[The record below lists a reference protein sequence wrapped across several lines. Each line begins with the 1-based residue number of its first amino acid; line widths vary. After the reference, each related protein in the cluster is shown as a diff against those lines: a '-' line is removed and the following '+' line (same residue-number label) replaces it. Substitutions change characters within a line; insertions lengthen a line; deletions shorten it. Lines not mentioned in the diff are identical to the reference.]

1 MLEGIITKGIGGF
14 YYVKVGDT
22 TYECR
27 ARGLFRKNKI
37 TPQVG
42 DRVAIRANEEDKTGY
57 VEEIFERTTEL
68 LRPPVANVNQ
78 AIIVFAVRNP
88 DPNLW
93 LLDRFLLL
101 ASSQNLEVVIALNK
115 IDIASKEEIDE
126 IYNIYENIGYKVI
139 TTSTEEDKGIDDLK
153 EILKDK
159 ITVFAGP
166 SGVGKS
172 TLLNKVQPDLDLE
185 TGDISKKT
193 SRGKHTTR
201 HTELIELEL
210 GGFVLDT
217 PGFSSL
223 DLSFLTDQELEQHF
237 PEIHKAGHGCKF
249 NGCKHLKE
257 PGCMVKEGVEKGSI
271 SKSRYDNY
279 VMFLEEL
286 VKNSRRY

>member
-42 DRVAIRANEEDKTGY
+42 DRVLIRADENDKTGY

-68 LRPPVANVNQ
+68 TRPPVANVNQ
-78 AIIVFAVRNP
+78 AIIVFSVRSP

-101 ASSQNLEVVIALNK
+101 ASSQKLEVVIALNK
-115 IDIASKEEIDE
+115 VDIATKEEIDE
-126 IYNIYENIGYKVI
+126 IYNIYDKIGYKII
-139 TTSTEEDKGIDDLK
+139 TTSTEEDIGIDDLK
-153 EILKDK
+153 EVLKEK

-172 TLLNKVQPDLDLE
+172 TLLNKIQPNLDLE

-223 DLSFLTDQELEQHF
+223 DLTFLTDDELEEHF
-237 PEIHKAGHGCKF
+237 PEIHRLGLGCRF

-257 PGCMVKEGVEKGSI
+257 PGCKVKEGVESGEI